1 MKRKGFTLTELL
13 IVMAIIAIISSIA
26 APSIS
31 SISKQSRLTA
41 DKTTAE
47 AIETSIYE
55 WMSTDYYADTFYS
68 GNMYTS
74 INSGVIGN
82 ARLDGRTEQLYSYEF
97 AGTSQLPGVEFA
109 DEQQI
114 RHAAIVAIKA
124 TSAMKITVKNNEQ
137 FIDVPKT
144 SADYGFKYYYK
155 IGRVNPEKVDSA
167 ESALGEDEVYKY
179 YVWLDR
185 QGGNVDPNITP
196 KRVKNQESY
205 LSASETMY
213 SFVFDYGSR
222 NINDLKVEISCQE
235 MLYSFEA
242 LIETPLIFKP
252 DVYDIRLYENGD
264 LCAEKMDISFTGTE
278 VITFKKNRM
287 PD

>member
-26 APSIS
+26 VPSIS
-31 SISKQSRLTA
+31 SISKKSRLTS
-41 DKTTAE
+41 DKTTAG

-55 WMSTDYYADTFYS
+55 WMSTDYFADTFYS

-74 INSGVIGN
+74 VNSGVIGN
-82 ARLDGRTEQLYSYEF
+82 ARLDGRTEQMYSYEF

-114 RHAAIVAIKA
+114 RHAAIVAIKSA
-124 TSAMKITVKNNEQ
+124 SAMKINIRNNEQ
-137 FIDVPKT
+137 FIEAPKVA
-144 SADYGFKYYYK
+144 ADYGFKYYYK

-185 QGGNVDPNITP
+185 QGGNIDPDTTP
-196 KRVKNQESY
+196 KRLKNQENYVSV
-205 LSASETMY
+205 SETMY
-213 SFVFDYGSR
+213 SFIFDFGSR
-222 NINDLKVEISCQE
+222 NINDLKVEISCQG
-235 MLYSFEA
+235 MTYSFEA
-242 LIETPLIFKP
+242 LTETPPIFKS
-252 DVYDIRLYENGD
+252 DIYDIKLYHNGD
-264 LCAEKMDISFTGTE
+264 LCAEKNGISLSGSQ
-278 VITFKKNRM
+278 VITF
-287 PD
+287 